1 MITETRST
9 TKKTPGT
16 NTCEIL
22 VFHHTWPGSF
32 EGNLNYLATN
42 KAQASAH
49 YVAGKDWELG
59 QIGKD
64 TDILWHAGV
73 SEWKW
78 RTNINRFAIGIEI
91 VWPDFTDK
99 QRQKVEE
106 LAVFLIKKYGIKKE
120 NVVRHKDIAPG
131 RKVDVDDS
139 FWNKTHWSWSDY
151 VNFLFSKLEPMA
163 KKESKYT
170 KIMENVL
177 KETGA
182 TPIFEKQ
189 EGDEPLTEQE
199 TKELIEIAFA
209 RYGQRLQKAIQQ
221 IK

>member
-1 MITETRST
+1 MITDTRST

-22 VFHHTWPGSF
+22 VFHHTWPGSY

-49 YVAGKDWELG
+49 YVAGQGGELG
-59 QIGKD
+59 QIWKD

-73 SEWKW
+73 SKWKW
-78 RTNINRFAIGIEI
+78 RTDINRFAIGIEI
-91 VWPDFTDK
+91 VWPGFTDP

-106 LAVFLIKKYGIKKE
+106 LAIALIKKYGIKKE

-139 FWNKTHWSWSDY
+139 FWNNKFKSWDEY
-151 VNFLFSKLEPMA
+151 KNYLFSKIETMA
-163 KKESKYT
+163 TKESKYT
-170 KIMENVL
+170 GIMEKVL

-182 TPIFEKQ
+182 TPIFDSH
-189 EGDEPLTEQE
+189 EGTEPLTEKE
-199 TKELIEIAFA
+199 VKELIEIAFA
-209 RYGQRLQKAIQQ
+209 RYGQRLQKAIEQ